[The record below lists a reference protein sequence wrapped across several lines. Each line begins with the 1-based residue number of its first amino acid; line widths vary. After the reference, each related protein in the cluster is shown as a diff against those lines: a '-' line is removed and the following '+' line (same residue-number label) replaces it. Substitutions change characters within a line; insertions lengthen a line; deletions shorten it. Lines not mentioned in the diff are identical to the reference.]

1 MKYYFGMAYL
11 TKKPITSFLKVLR
24 ATTLLLLCSVNVI
37 LITGSN
43 IAFAIEQTRV
53 LSLDLSEHDYDYRS
67 ETLSVLL
74 TNKGELVWQ
83 GQLTSS
89 RQVRGEVFDPI
100 SGSIISNTSVE
111 TPIDARDFS
120 LRVPAQLEFDR
131 LEVVAETDIGEIR
144 SLKIESGNAEEISAL
159 LNQNPY
165 NEDSAKAI
173 SASTITTILN
183 NGPSS
188 NRVDIVL
195 LGDGYIESEMP
206 QWEIDA
212 EAAVAS
218 FLSEEPYRSYAQYFN
233 AHRVD
238 TISSESG
245 ASHPDRN
252 ITRDTAFGA
261 YYYCGEVPRLICAN
275 DSAINSVVQS
285 LTEPNQSE
293 IVLLLVN
300 DEEYGGSGG
309 SYAIASKHRSSAELI
324 LHETGHS
331 FGLLT
336 DEYDD
341 PIPSTTSRCGE
352 FTQTNEP
359 NVSRFI
365 YFIGLKWRHWIPQP
379 VTVYPTPYTLDVSD
393 PGFYKG
399 SKYCNELYRPTPN
412 SLMRSLFRPF
422 DAINEEAL
430 VHRIYDFV
438 TPVDSVSPATA
449 SVSTFMGLS
458 SRFEVNTQRPSFH
471 ELQTT
476 WFVNDQAIESG
487 QSFDSKLLP
496 LGKQTVKVEVK
507 DTTSKV
513 RLDPNS
519 DLVYSHT
526 WEVSNVARPAD
537 QAYLQENTLFL
548 PLLRNQEDSSL
559 YQVELEITSTAPY
572 QFTLRSAQLLNGTG
586 ETAESATFN
595 AGSLAI
601 NNLIVNGVSYSV
613 VLQLDPNMPATVFA
627 LVSATVN

>member
-1 MKYYFGMAYL
+1 MAHFN
-11 TKKPITSFLKVLR
+11 TAFITLFSKAPR
-24 ATTLLLLCSVNVI
+24 ATTA
-37 LITGSN
+37 
-43 IAFAIEQTRV
+43 AFAIF
-53 LSLDLSEHDYDYRS
+53 LSLPLLTSTSNVALAIEKTRILPIDLSGSDYDYRS
-67 ETLSVLL
+67 EALAVLL
-74 TNKGELVWQ
+74 SNNGELVWQ

-100 SGSIISNTSVE
+100 SGSILSNTSVDV
-111 TPIDARDFS
+111 PVDPSDYS
-120 LRVPAQLEFDR
+120 VSVPAQLEFDR
-131 LEVVAETDIGEIR
+131 LEIVAETEVGELR
-144 SLKIESGNAEEISAL
+144 SLKIESGDAEEISAL
-159 LNQNPY
+159 LDQNS
-165 NEDSAKAI
+165 NSGDSAQRL
-173 SASTITTILN
+173 SASTLTTILS

-233 AHRVD
+233 AHRID
-238 TISSESG
+238 TISNESG
-245 ASHPDRN
+245 ATHPDKN

-261 YYYCGEVPRLICAN
+261 YYFCGEVPRLICAN
-275 DSAINSVVQS
+275 SNAINSVVQS
-285 LTEPNQSE
+285 LTNSNQSE

-341 PIPSTTSRCGE
+341 PIPSTTSSCGE
-352 FTQTNEP
+352 FTPTNEP

-379 VTVYPTPYTLDVSD
+379 VTVYPTPYTLDVGD

-399 SKYCNELYRPTPN
+399 SKYCNDLYRPTPN

-438 TPVDSVSPATA
+438 SPVDSVSPATA
-449 SVSTFMGLS
+449 SVSTTAGRS
-458 SRFEVNTQRPSFH
+458 TKFEANTQRPSFH

-476 WFVNDQAIESG
+476 WFINGQQVGSG
-487 QSFDSKLLP
+487 SSFDSRSLQT
-496 LGKQTVKVEVK
+496 GNQTVKVEVK
-507 DTTSKV
+507 DTTAKV
-513 RLDPNS
+513 IMDPNN
-519 DLVYSHT
+519 DLVFSHT
-526 WEVSNVARPAD
+526 WQVSNSAAPSE
-537 QAYLQENTLFL
+537 QAYFQENNIVL
-548 PLLRNQEDSSL
+548 PVVRSQEDASI
-559 YQVELEITSTAPY
+559 YRVELELTSTAPY
-572 QFTLRSAQLLNGTG
+572 QFTLRSAQALS
-586 ETAESATFN
+586 ETLESAESASFN
-595 AGSLAI
+595 AGILTI
-601 NNLIVNGVSYSV
+601 DDLLVEGVSYSV
-613 VLQLDPNMPATVFA
+613 VLQLEPSMPSPMFN
-627 LVSATVN
+627 LLSATPN